1 MRSVQGIADTTFI
14 VLIGLVVVAVAGD
27 ALARFVNAIAL
38 PGCALIAALIAA
50 RLVWFYTS
58 RW

>member
-1 MRSVQGIADTTFI
+1 MKALADI
-14 VLIGLVVVAVAGD
+14 LLALLLCLIVVVIWGAQ
-27 ALARFVNAIAL
+27 LARFVNAISVPVVAL
-38 PGCALIAALIAA
+38 LAAALVV

>member
-1 MRSVQGIADTTFI
+1 MQGIADTAFI

-50 RLVWFYTS
+50 RLAWFYTS

>member
-1 MRSVQGIADTTFI
+1 MQGIADTAFV
-14 VLIGLVVVAVAGD
+14 VLIGLVVLAVAGD

-38 PGCALIAALIAA
+38 PGCTLMAVLIAA